1 MIFLLKGVL
10 NKIFSCLYDNDV
22 LSVDGFI
29 KWKESTD
36 QNEQFEKGMEGSNH
50 ELIDY

>member
-1 MIFLLKGVL
+1 MYSLGVL

-36 QNEQFEKGMEGSNH
+36 QNEQQEKGKR
-50 ELIDY
+50 IFI